1 MKRSIYILLASL
13 FASLQ
18 LFSPH
23 TIQAAVCNPVI
34 YFAPTDP
41 TTGDVLTSVPQGGSI
56 MLYMKLTAVPA
67 DCNGY
72 SFEKI
77 GFNQI
82 VNNNPVWIGDA
93 PLQSN
98 LLQLI
103 NGDAEFK
110 LPIQVSGLK
119 DSTTGQPVQA
129 GGKLA
134 LQGVFKFAN
143 EQNFRSS
150 SVVNITVPASP
161 PPPPNPNP
169 NPPPPNPPPA
179 TNSAVTEG
187 QIINPISYNSL
198 GELIVALIRFLL
210 IMVGSLSVL
219 FIIIGAVRMVTSAG
233 NEKAVTAG
241 KQTIQWAVL
250 GLVVALM
257 SFSIIAMVQSLI
269 GRK

>member
-1 MKRSIYILLASL
+1 MKRLVYVLSAILFVGLQVCSAQHILA
-13 FASLQ
+13 
-18 LFSPH
+18 
-23 TIQAAVCNPVI
+23 AACDPVI

-41 TTGDVLTSVPQGGSI
+41 TSGNVLTQVPREGSI

-72 SFEKI
+72 LFEKV

-82 VNNNPVWIGDA
+82 VNNNPMWIGDA

-98 LLQLI
+98 IFQLI
-103 NGDAEFK
+103 GGIAEYK

-119 DSTTGQPVQA
+119 DAFTGQPVQA
-129 GGKLA
+129 GGRLA
-134 LQGVFKFAN
+134 VQGVVKFTR
-143 EQNFRSS
+143 ESNFRSS
-150 SVVNITVPASP
+150 SIVNIAIQAASVSPNP
-161 PPPPNPNP
+161 PGPNP
-169 NPPPPNPPPA
+169 NPPPA
-179 TNSAVTEG
+179 TSSAVTEG
-187 QIINPISYNSL
+187 QIVNPISYDSL
-198 GELIVALIRFLL
+198 GELIVAVIRFLL